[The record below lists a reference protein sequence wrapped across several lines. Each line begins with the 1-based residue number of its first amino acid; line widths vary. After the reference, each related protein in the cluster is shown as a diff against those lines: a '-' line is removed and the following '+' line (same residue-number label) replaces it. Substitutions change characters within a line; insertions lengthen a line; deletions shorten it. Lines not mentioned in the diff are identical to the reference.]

1 MEKKSMRKE
10 WFEHVA
16 KSKTRKR
23 MSTKKN
29 PCTHRDAMRKA
40 SETWSKTKSKILRAR
55 AKVAKT
61 SSGSVTQ
68 PPQLPKE
75 ST

>member
-16 KSKTRKR
+16 KTRKR